1 MSILT
6 FIAGFCAAVSVGFDL
21 INHCRDQ
28 RSTSDKKELT
38 LGYSDIWVEDN
49 PDYNQ
54 DVFQKLGIQEPLREI
69 LDANMVAEPWIP
81 SRGPLETIP
90 EGPGKRQKTIS
101 EQMD

>member
-38 LGYSDIWVEDN
+38 LGYSDIWVEEN

-54 DVFQKLGIQEPLREI
+54 DVFQKLGIHEPLREI
-69 LDANMVAEPWIP
+69 LDAKHGSGAMDTIERTFGDNTRRPW
-81 SRGPLETIP
+81 EAP
-90 EGPGKRQKTIS
+90 E
-101 EQMD
+101 DD